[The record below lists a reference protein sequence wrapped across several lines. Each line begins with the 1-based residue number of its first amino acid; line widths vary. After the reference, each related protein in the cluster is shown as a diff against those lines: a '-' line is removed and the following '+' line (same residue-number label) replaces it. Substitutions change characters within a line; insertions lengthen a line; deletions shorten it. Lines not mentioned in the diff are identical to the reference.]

1 MEKIDLP
8 EDLKKQ
14 GIYPITIY
22 NDEKGVFIKCLQGRW
37 KRLYVKKENAN
48 YEIVKDIEL
57 LKYLKENY
65 DIPNSPRGVVF

>member
-1 MEKIDLP
+1 MEKIELP
-8 EDLKKQ
+8 EELKKQ

-22 NDEKGVFIKCLQGRW
+22 NDEKGIFIKCIQGRW
-37 KRLYVKKENAN
+37 KRLYVKKENEK